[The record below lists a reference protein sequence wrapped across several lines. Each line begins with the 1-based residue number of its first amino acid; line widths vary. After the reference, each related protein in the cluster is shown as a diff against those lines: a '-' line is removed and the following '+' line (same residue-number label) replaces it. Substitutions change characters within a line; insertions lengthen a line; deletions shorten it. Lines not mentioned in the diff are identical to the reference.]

1 MDQFTAATTLQPDY
15 SDAWR
20 EKGMQEGRLKRPV
33 EAEASLQRAIDLNPS
48 DFDALASFG
57 GILSKA
63 GWVDEASVLYNK
75 SVDVSGGHARSGCG
89 RWGIGSPV
97 ASSRN
102 QSCREAL
109 HLVFDN
115 MINGA
120 LYPTDL
126 V

>member
-20 EKGMQEGRLKRPV
+20 EKGVQDGCLKRPV

-48 DFDALASFG
+48 DFDALASLG

-75 SVDVSGGHARSGCG
+75 SVHVSGGHPRSGCG
-89 RWGIGSPV
+89 HWGLSLSCSIVEKPIMPEKLCT
-97 ASSRN
+97 SS
-102 QSCREAL
+102 S
-109 HLVFDN
+109 
-115 MINGA
+115 I
-120 LYPTDL
+120 T
-126 V
+126 